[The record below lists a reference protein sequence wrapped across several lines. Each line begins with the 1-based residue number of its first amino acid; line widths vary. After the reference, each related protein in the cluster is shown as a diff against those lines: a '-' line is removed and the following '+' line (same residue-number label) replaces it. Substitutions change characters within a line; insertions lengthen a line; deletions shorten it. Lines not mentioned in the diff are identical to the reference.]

1 MTGVLTTRERIVRV
15 LLALFAFG
23 VAINVGLTG
32 HGSMEPIVLAWG
44 ALLISVYAIMTAVWG
59 SAGDTAR
66 VGLDADWSLEYLA
79 ARLFVGWE
87 FLYAGWLKA
96 TNGWYT
102 QHAGAAEV
110 KGILAGA
117 VAQSHAT
124 AQNPF
129 PPVSHWFGWA
139 ADNMLMQHAEL
150 ISYLVVTGE
159 VLVGIGLILGLF
171 TKVSAFFGITLNT
184 LFMSAGAL
192 GAGLN
197 PEMVIPGMIVL
208 LGVAPAVYALSVDR
222 YLLPWLREELHHAPS
237 EQLQHAPAH

>member
-1 MTGVLTTRERIVRV
+1 MNGSLTQRERIVRV
-15 LLALFAFG
+15 LLGLFASG
-23 VAINVGLTG
+23 VALNVGLTG
-32 HGSMEPIVLAWG
+32 HSSAEPIVLAWG
-44 ALLISVYAIMTAVWG
+44 ALLIAVYALMTAAMG
-59 SAGDTAR
+59 SAGGTAR

-87 FLYAGWLKA
+87 FLYAGWEKA

-102 QHAGAAEV
+102 QHAGTAEV
-110 KGILAGA
+110 KGILTGA
-117 VAQSHAT
+117 VAQSHAS

-139 ADNMLMQHAEL
+139 ADNMLTQHAQL
-150 ISYLVVTGE
+150 IGYLVVTGE
-159 VLVGIGLILGLF
+159 LLVGIGPILGLF
-171 TKVSAFFGITLNT
+171 LKVSAFFGVTLNT

-208 LGVAPAVYALSVDR
+208 LGVAPAVYAFSVDR
-222 YLLPWLREELHHAPS
+222 YLLPWLREELHREPG
-237 EQLQHAPAH
+237 LQRHVPAH

>member
-1 MTGVLTTRERIVRV
+1 MRGVLTMRERIVRV
-15 LLALFAFG
+15 ALAVIAFG
-23 VAINVGLTG
+23 VAINVGLIG
-32 HGSMEPIVLAWG
+32 HSALEPIVLAWG
-44 ALLISVYAIMTAVWG
+44 ALLISVYAIMTAVMG
-59 SAGDTAR
+59 SAGATAR

-96 TNGWYT
+96 TNGWFT

-171 TKVSAFFGITLNT
+171 TRVSAFFGITLNT

-197 PEMVIPGMIVL
+197 PEMIIPGMIVL

-222 YLLPWLREELHHAPS
+222 YLLPWLREELHHAP
-237 EQLQHAPAH
+237 EQLRHAPAH

>member
-1 MTGVLTTRERIVRV
+1 MNGALTQRERIVRV
-15 LLALFAFG
+15 LLGLFAFG
-23 VAINVGLTG
+23 AALNVGLTG
-32 HGSMEPIVLAWG
+32 HGSAEPIVLAWG
-44 ALLISVYAIMTAVWG
+44 ALLIAVYALSTAAMG
-59 SAGDTAR
+59 SAGGTAR

-87 FLYAGWLKA
+87 FLYAGWEKA

-102 QHAGAAEV
+102 QHAGTAEV

-117 VAQSHAT
+117 VAQSHAS

-139 ADNMLMQHAEL
+139 ADNMLVQHAQL
-150 ISYLVVTGE
+150 IGYLVVTGE
-159 VLVGIGLILGLF
+159 LLVGIGLILGLF
-171 TKVSAFFGITLNT
+171 LKVSAFFGVTLNT

-208 LGVAPAVYALSVDR
+208 LGVAPAVYAFSVDR
-222 YLLPWLREELHHAPS
+222 YLIPWLRTRAPRI
-237 EQLQHAPAH
+237 EAARHAPAH